1 MPASEFSNQLIG
13 ETSPYLLQHAHNPV
27 NWYPWG
33 EKALTL
39 ARERDLPILVSI
51 GYSACHW
58 CHVMERESFEDRGTA
73 EIMNRLFINIK
84 IDREER
90 PDLDHIYMEA
100 VQVISG
106 SGGWPLNVFLT
117 PDAKPFYGGTYFPPQ
132 PAYNRP
138 SWKEVLLSLG
148 RAWKERKA
156 EILQQA
162 DELTE
167 HITRSHRLFTQQI
180 PLVPGAVSENHAG
193 KTIAQTLLDSADTRE
208 GGFGQPPKFPQFALV
223 RFLLAFGHYKKQE
236 DALHHAHWSLL
247 KIIRGGI
254 FDQVGGGMA
263 RYSVDAQ
270 WLVPHFEKMLYDNA
284 LLLQILAEAYQ
295 ENQDEEYKRTA
306 YKTIEW
312 LEREMKGKNGGFISS
327 LDADSEGEEG
337 RVYLWNKEEIDDVLG
352 KDAALIEKFYGV
364 SAEGNFDGK
373 NILFRKYKAEEFA
386 LENGLSPESYFDT
399 LNKAN
404 HALLLRRNERIA
416 PSTDDKIILCWNAML
431 VSAFIKCGFAFKDET
446 LIQRGKELFEF
457 LKIRFSLPGNLVA
470 HGFKM
475 ENFPIPGFIDDY
487 AFMAEAGLLLYEATG
502 EPSLLEYINSL
513 IVNVLDL
520 FKDKETGLFFF
531 TSASQ
536 RDLITRKIE
545 IFDGPCP
552 SGNSILSGLLLRL
565 GAINGNK
572 DWEQIGRRNLRQ
584 MQTLAEK
591 HPHSLGNWCV
601 EILAL
606 ELGIPE
612 IIITGRGARANS
624 REILTTFLPFRVHQ
638 WAEESPDITLFQ
650 GRGEG
655 ENAAFYIYHNQFCY
669 LPLKNA
675 SEADLLLKKLVC

>member
-1 MPASEFSNQLIG
+1 MPAPEFTNQLIG

-58 CHVMERESFEDRGTA
+58 CHVMERESFEDPGTA

-138 SWKEVLLSLG
+138 SWKDVLLSLG

-156 EILQQA
+156 EIVQQA
-162 DELTE
+162 DELTG
-167 HITRSHRLFTQQI
+167 HITRSHRLFTQKI
-180 PLVPGAVSENHAG
+180 PLVPDAVSEKDAG
-193 KTIAQTLLDSADTRE
+193 KTIAQALLDSADTRE
-208 GGFGQPPKFPQFALV
+208 GGFGQPPKFPQFALI
-223 RFLLAFGHYKKQE
+223 RFLLAYGHYKKQE
-236 DALHHAHWSLL
+236 NALHHAHLSLL

-263 RYSVDAQ
+263 RYSVDAF

-284 LLLQILAEAYQ
+284 LLLQILAEAFQ

-312 LEREMKGKNGGFISS
+312 LEREMKGKNGGFISA

-337 RVYLWNKEEIDDVLG
+337 RVYLWEKEEMDDVLG
-352 KDAALIEKFYGV
+352 EDAAWIEKFYGV
-364 SAEGNFDGK
+364 STEGNFDGK
-373 NILFRKYKAEEFA
+373 NILFRKNKAEAFA
-386 LENGLSPESYFDT
+386 LENGLSPASFFDT

-404 HALLLRRNERIA
+404 RSLLHRRNGRIA
-416 PSTDDKIILCWNAML
+416 PSADDKIILCWNAML
-431 VSAFIKCGFAFKDET
+431 VSAFIKCGFAFKDEA
-446 LIQRGKELFEF
+446 LIRQGKALFEF
-457 LKIRFSLPGNLVA
+457 LKIRFSLTGNQVA

-475 ENFPIPGFIDDY
+475 GDIPIPGFIDDY

-502 EPSLLEYINSL
+502 EPSLLEYVSSL

-520 FKDKETGLFFF
+520 FLDKETGLFFF

-552 SGNSILSGLLLRL
+552 SGNSILSGLLFRL

-584 MQTLAEK
+584 MQNLTEK
-591 HPHSLGNWCV
+591 YPNSLGNWCV
-601 EILAL
+601 ETLAL

-612 IIITGRGARANS
+612 IIVTGRGARENS

-638 WAEESPDITLFQ
+638 WAEESPDIMLFQ

-655 ENAAFYIYHNQFCY
+655 ENAAIYICHNQICY

-675 SEADLLLKKLVC
+675 TEADLLLKKLVC